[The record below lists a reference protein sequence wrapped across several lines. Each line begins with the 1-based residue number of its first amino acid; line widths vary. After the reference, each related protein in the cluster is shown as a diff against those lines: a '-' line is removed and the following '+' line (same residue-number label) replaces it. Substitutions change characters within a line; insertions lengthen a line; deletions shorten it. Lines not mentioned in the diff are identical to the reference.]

1 MVKQSPNPHE
11 LDEYNV
17 VCDEEPLRVNSCV
30 GDMTMLIDGQINH
43 EFSCLAEM
51 EGPEKPFSAM
61 ATQLV
66 NEHGRRLRL
75 TDQMD

>member
-1 MVKQSPNPHE
+1 
-11 LDEYNV
+11 
-17 VCDEEPLRVNSCV
+17 
-30 GDMTMLIDGQINH
+30 
-43 EFSCLAEM
+43 M